1 MRTPGEPY
9 ESEIPAFKDRLKDGL
24 ISALELAHRKRFD
37 PDYIYPDTSN
47 ASWDGVAETI
57 LKYV

>member
-24 ISALELAHRKRFD
+24 ISALKLARSKRFD
-37 PDYIYPDTSN
+37 PDYIYPDTSK
-47 ASWDGVAETI
+47 ASWDGVTEAI